1 MDGRLLG
8 GNIHKVVKMANWDY
22 SNLKANNDDFQTRN
36 ELFENDLLM
45 EQILENINTTPVGKV
60 LKNIASLP
68 EIRQEKVLGIRRQ
81 ITEGNYDLNGRLDSV
96 IDKVLEDLMA

>member
-1 MDGRLLG
+1 MMNREY
-8 GNIHKVVKMANWDY
+8 N
-22 SNLKANNDDFQTRN
+22 NLNAENSDFQTRN

-45 EQILENINTTPVGKV
+45 EQILENINTTPIGKV
-60 LKNIASLP
+60 LRNIASLP

-81 ITEGNYDLNGRLDSV
+81 ITQGSYDLNGRLDNV